1 MVRKSQEVF
10 ELLESF
16 YRVTLA
22 MKEEVDAGQWDN
34 FSLHVQERQEVIE
47 NLSDSLMTLGEEE
60 KRKALSILIEV
71 LHLDENIRNKMEDL
85 MHQDLLRLKEEQD
98 KLSALRKFREGIMP
112 SSPPPRFLE
121 KRG

>member
-34 FSLHVQERQEVIE
+34 FSLYVQERQEIME
-47 NLSDSLMTLGEEE
+47 KLSDSLMTLGEEE
-60 KRKALSILIEV
+60 KGEALSILIEV
-71 LHLDENIRNKMEDL
+71 LYLDENIRNKMEDL

-98 KLSALRKFREGIMP
+98 KLSALRKFREGMKP

>member
-1 MVRKSQEVF
+1 VF

-121 KRG
+121 KEG